1 MVPSDRTR
9 QHQRNILKSLR
20 QGDLLRIKGNQPFKS
35 PDVYH
40 VFVVLN
46 INPAKD
52 ELLLVVNGTTKYY
65 KRMDYYRRRN
75 VPPTKQPLLF
85 IRAGKYP
92 FFSRDT
98 CIDCQSISRFN
109 PHKLDDCDIK
119 LIKGRLDETDFNFI
133 ISVIATSRQVSSH
146 YKRLIGIH
154 QAIR

>member
-65 KRMDYYRRRN
+65 KRMSYYQKRN
-75 VPPTKQPLLF
+75 IPPAKQPL
-85 IRAGKYP
+85 
-92 FFSRDT
+92 
-98 CIDCQSISRFN
+98 
-109 PHKLDDCDIK
+109 
-119 LIKGRLDETDFNFI
+119 
-133 ISVIATSRQVSSH
+133 
-146 YKRLIGIH
+146 
-154 QAIR
+154 

>member
-52 ELLLVVNGTTKYY
+52 ELLLVAGI
-65 KRMDYYRRRN
+65 
-75 VPPTKQPLLF
+75 LAL
-85 IRAGKYP
+85 IARAYLVL
-92 FFSRDT
+92 
-98 CIDCQSISRFN
+98 IHIS
-109 PHKLDDCDIK
+109 
-119 LIKGRLDETDFNFI
+119 
-133 ISVIATSRQVSSH
+133 
-146 YKRLIGIH
+146 
-154 QAIR
+154 